1 MCIRDSYSLG
11 EKKLITSNDD
21 FWVAPTAV
29 VIGSVVLKANASV
42 WFGAT
47 LRGDNDPITIG
58 ENSNIQD
65 GCVCHTDDSMPLN
78 VGDNVTV
85 GHMVILH
92 SCSVGNNSLIGMGST
107 VLNNAKIGNNCLVG
121 ANTLITEGKEFPDNS
136 MIMGSPGKV
145 VRELTEMEVNLIN
158 LSALHYVE
166 NMKRFK
172 KELVQQI

>member
-1 MCIRDSYSLG
+1 MIYSLG

-29 VIGSVVLKANASV
+29 VIGSVVLKINASV

>member
-1 MCIRDSYSLG
+1 MIYSLG

-145 VRELTEMEVNLIN
+145 VRELTVMVVNLIN

>member
-1 MCIRDSYSLG
+1 MGSEMCIRDR
-11 EKKLITSNDD
+11 
-21 FWVAPTAV
+21 
-29 VIGSVVLKANASV
+29 IGSVVLKKNASI

-47 LRGDNDPITIG
+47 LRGDNDPITLG

-65 GCVCHTDDSMPLN
+65 GCVCHTDDGMPLTI
-78 VGDNVTV
+78 GDDVTV

-92 SCSVGNNSLIGMGST
+92 SCTVGNNSLVGMGST

-121 ANTLITEGKEFPDNS
+121 ANSLITEGKVFPDNS

-145 VRELTEMEVNLIN
+145 VRELTEIEVKMIK

-172 KELVQQI
+172 KDLIQQS

>member
-1 MCIRDSYSLG
+1 MIYSLG
-11 EKKLITSNDD
+11 EKKPITSNDD

-29 VIGSVVLKANASV
+29 VIGSVVLKINASV

>member
-1 MCIRDSYSLG
+1 MIYSLG

-65 GCVCHTDDSMPLN
+65 GCVCHTDDSMPLT

-107 VLNNAKIGNNCLVG
+107 VLNNAKIGSNCLVG

>member
-1 MCIRDSYSLG
+1 MIYSLG

-21 FWVAPTAV
+21 FWVEPNAV
-29 VIGSVVLKANASV
+29 EIGSVVLKANASV